1 MMNLMTRCLGASCVA
16 LSLLGALPANSAVL
30 FQDSFESTSR
40 SLVSNLI
47 SWGGSTDNVRVSN
60 TRAKTGSYSLQF
72 PFAGVPLGSDSFEE
86 QRINF
91 GKAYSEIWVKYD
103 LYVPSNYYHR
113 SDGASNN
120 KFFAAF
126 NNDYSPG
133 YQVNFSLAPISGGG
147 SKVEVHYYRNGTEQ
161 AVTGGA
167 TVISSADLG
176 KWHRIVMHF
185 KVPTSLTST
194 DGVQE
199 LWKNGQQIYSI
210 KNQASNG
217 TTGLNY
223 IDEAYILGWANSGF
237 NELTVMY
244 VDDVVVSDT
253 PIALTDGPVP
263 NAPVLNTVQ

>member
-1 MMNLMTRCLGASCVA
+1 MNLMTRCLGATCVA
-16 LSLLGALPANSAVL
+16 ASLLAALPASSAVL
-30 FQDSFESTSR
+30 FQDSFESNAR
-40 SLVSNLI
+40 SLTSNGI
-47 SWGGSTDNVRVSN
+47 SWGDSTDNVRVSSA
-60 TRAKTGSYSLQF
+60 RALTGNYALEF
-72 PFAGVPLGSDSFEE
+72 PFAGVPMGSDSFEE

-91 GKAYSEIWVKYD
+91 GKAYNEIWVKYD

-120 KFFAAF
+120 KFFAIF
-126 NNDYSPG
+126 NNDYRPG

-161 AVTGGA
+161 GVTGGA
-167 TVISSADLG
+167 TVFSAADLG

-185 KVPTSLTST
+185 KVPTSLTSS

-199 LWKNGQQIYSI
+199 LWKNGQQIYST
-210 KNQASNG
+210 KTQASNG
-217 TTGLNY
+217 TSGLNY

-237 NELTVMY
+237 NERTVMY

-253 PIALTDGPVP
+253 PIPLTNGPVP